1 MKITV
6 FTSNQARHLHL
17 ISKLSEICDECYS
30 VLECNTIFPGQTKDF
45 FAKSEVM
52 QDYFK
57 NVQLSEKKFFGDISF
72 SPSNNRSISLKSGD
86 LNRVSREILE
96 PALSS
101 DYYVVFGSSYI
112 KGWLID
118 ELVRKGA
125 INIHMGVSPY
135 YRGSSCNFWASQD
148 NNFHLVGSTIHK
160 LSKGLDSGDI
170 LYHALPTV
178 NDCQNTFDFTMKSV
192 RAAHRSL
199 VQRIS
204 DGSIKNITSEK
215 QDSSLEI
222 RYTKN
227 KDFSDEVAKHFL
239 DRSDTIEMVAEV
251 LDANRRKKGFKNAFY
266 D

>member
-17 ISKLSEICDECYS
+17 VSRLSKICDECYS
-30 VLECNTIFPGQTKDF
+30 VLECNTIFPGQTEDF
-45 FAKSEVM
+45 FKKSEVM
-52 QDYFK
+52 QEYFK
-57 NVQLSEKKFFGDISF
+57 NVQLSEQKFFGINAF

-86 LNRVSREILE
+86 LNKVSREVLE

-101 DYYVVFGSSYI
+101 DYYIVFGSSYI

-118 ELVRKGA
+118 ELVSKDA

-135 YRGSSCNFWASQD
+135 YRGSSCNFWASRD
-148 NNFHLVGSTIHK
+148 HNYHLVGSTIHK

-170 LYHALPTV
+170 LFHALPTV
-178 NDCQNTFDFTMKSV
+178 DECANAFDFTMKSV
-192 RAAHRSL
+192 RAAHYSL

-204 DGSIKNITSEK
+204 DGSINNILPEK
-215 QDSSLEI
+215 QDKSLEL

-227 KDFSDEVAKHFL
+227 AEFNDEVAKSFL
-239 DRSDTIEMVAEV
+239 EESVNIKIVAEV
-251 LDANRRKKGFKNAFY
+251 LDSNRGENALKDVFY